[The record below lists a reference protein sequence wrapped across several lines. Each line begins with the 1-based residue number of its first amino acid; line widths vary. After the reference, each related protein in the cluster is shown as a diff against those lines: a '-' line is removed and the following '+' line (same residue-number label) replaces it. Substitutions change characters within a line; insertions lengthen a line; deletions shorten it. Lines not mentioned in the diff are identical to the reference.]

1 MSKLKKNCFICMRIK
16 NHFLI
21 SGFALTLALK
31 QRLGATRKWSIRI
44 VTTQDYSYI
53 IFNNIIGTLIGK

>member
-1 MSKLKKNCFICMRIK
+1 MRIK